1 MAETIKARNLS
12 LALRYIVD
20 NFGKNTLLNPGKV
33 EAILT
38 DLIPQSEIE
47 INWII
52 DSINSGIMKV
62 FVEVKSSDDQ
72 SRQEI
77 LGKATEIF
85 EKYYITGLR
94 KDYILDNI
102 SYALGWS
109 DIEIDNLSEY
119 EVKRNEKIS
128 QDKSIQSK
136 QSILTEDIASSE
148 EIHNIQEDEL
158 AYDDEDEEYYDE
170 DDYPQGKKK
179 SKLRFLWILL
189 IPILLVA
196 GYFGYK
202 LLSGPGDVSVSNIEF
217 SEKYELQ
224 NDIYTFDE
232 GKDVTLTVTL
242 EGSKSGKID
251 EKKVS
256 YALDD
261 PSICTYR
268 KIAYNKCELIGMS
281 NGNTTINVYYG
292 GEKIESIDIG
302 FSDINGDSDE
312 NNAIAIDKIQV
323 TNMEKENSGYILKLN
338 NEAEI
343 SVTLKGKDINNDLL
357 SYSIDDTS
365 LANISGYQNKCKI
378 SAKEEGSTTLRIL
391 YNRDEIYNI
400 NITIQKDDNNEN
412 LNLNSQVD
420 TVIKEYWANY
430 ANASNKGDISY
441 LQNFITPE
449 GELHNEL
456 VNTLAQSSNKTTEV
470 IGYTKD
476 NMKDEGG
483 KYRVGIIVQSNI
495 KEGEITKS
503 RKEYMEFIVIQENG
517 QWLIDKVENKQVR
530 EEKQI

>member
-33 EAILT
+33 EAILA

-62 FVEVKSSDDQ
+62 FVEGKSSDDQ

-77 LGKATEIF
+77 LEKATEIF

-136 QSILTEDIASSE
+136 QSILAEDIASSE

-202 LLSGPGDVSVSNIEF
+202 LLSDPGDVSVSNIEF

-268 KIAYNKCELIGMS
+268 KIAYNKCELIRMS

-420 TVIKEYWANY
+420 TVIKENWANY
-430 ANASNKGDISY
+430 ANASNKGDISIY
-441 LQNFITPE
+441 K
-449 GELHNEL
+449 
-456 VNTLAQSSNKTTEV
+456 TL
-470 IGYTKD
+470 
-476 NMKDEGG
+476 
-483 KYRVGIIVQSNI
+483 
-495 KEGEITKS
+495 
-503 RKEYMEFIVIQENG
+503 
-517 QWLIDKVENKQVR
+517 
-530 EEKQI
+530 

>member
-33 EAILT
+33 EAILA

-62 FVEVKSSDDQ
+62 FVEGKSSDDQ

-77 LGKATEIF
+77 LEKATEIF

-136 QSILTEDIASSE
+136 QSILAEDIASSE

-202 LLSGPGDVSVSNIEF
+202 LLSDPGDVSVSNIEF

-268 KIAYNKCELIGMS
+268 KIAYNKCELIRMS

-292 GEKIESIDIG
+292 GEKIER
-302 FSDINGDSDE
+302 IN
-312 NNAIAIDKIQV
+312 
-323 TNMEKENSGYILKLN
+323 
-338 NEAEI
+338 
-343 SVTLKGKDINNDLL
+343 
-357 SYSIDDTS
+357 
-365 LANISGYQNKCKI
+365 
-378 SAKEEGSTTLRIL
+378 
-391 YNRDEIYNI
+391 
-400 NITIQKDDNNEN
+400 
-412 LNLNSQVD
+412 
-420 TVIKEYWANY
+420 
-430 ANASNKGDISY
+430 
-441 LQNFITPE
+441 P
-449 GELHNEL
+449 
-456 VNTLAQSSNKTTEV
+456 
-470 IGYTKD
+470 
-476 NMKDEGG
+476 
-483 KYRVGIIVQSNI
+483 
-495 KEGEITKS
+495 
-503 RKEYMEFIVIQENG
+503 
-517 QWLIDKVENKQVR
+517 
-530 EEKQI
+530 